1 MNTATVA
8 SSNLFGSDLNSG
20 TFKNTLNAHYKTIT
34 ISQARRIEVQLLDF
48 KDAIIILDP
57 AYKSTISEKFLVP
70 AIRLDANLLL
80 LEG

>member
-8 SSNLFGSDLNSG
+8 SSNLFSSDPNSSN
-20 TFKNTLNAHYKTIT
+20 FESTLNAHYKTIT

-57 AYKSTISEKFLVP
+57 ACKSIISEKFLIL